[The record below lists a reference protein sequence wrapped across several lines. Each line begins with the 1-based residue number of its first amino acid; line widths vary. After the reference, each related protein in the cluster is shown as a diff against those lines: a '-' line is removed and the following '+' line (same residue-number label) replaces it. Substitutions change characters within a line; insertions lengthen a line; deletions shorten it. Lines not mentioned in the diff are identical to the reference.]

1 MRNILFPRGPAA
13 TGGKFMKVTLG
24 LWGER
29 VLIGMAV
36 LCLCVSCFVEETVE
50 VLGNRS
56 QAPVFLGCRA
66 ASGQA
71 LQFRFSQPV
80 EVLTFIADPP
90 LPVESI
96 ENGEVVQVNLSGSI
110 PGGASYTA
118 DILVKDEGGN
128 TLNVL
133 IPFRSRNERMPRVLI
148 NELRTEYSKPKTEYV
163 ELKTLEAGNLGAL
176 RLFIP
181 GNTKNPMVFEFPPVD
196 VAAGQYVVIH
206 LRTVEEGVVNESTG
220 DPSLSGGTD
229 TTKNSLDFWIP
240 DTEKLLHKTDVVYLM
255 DQDDKIVDA
264 VMMSENADSWW
275 TKDHF
280 VQAADLLYQQGA
292 WTSADEDIPGPA
304 DAVITFNI
312 KTAMTRSISR
322 DETVPDSNSAADWYI
337 TATSGVSPGTVN
349 STKRF
354 E

>member
-1 MRNILFPRGPAA
+1 
-13 TGGKFMKVTLG
+13 
-24 LWGER
+24 
-29 VLIGMAV
+29 MAV
-36 LCLCVSCFVEETVE
+36 LCLCVSCFVEETAVE
-50 VLGNRS
+50 IFGDRS

-66 ASGQA
+66 AGGQT
-71 LQFRFSQPV
+71 LQFRFSRPV
-80 EVLTFIADPP
+80 EVLTFLADPP
-90 LPVESI
+90 LPVDSV
-96 ENGEVVQVNLSGSI
+96 ENGEVVQVNLSGDV
-110 PGGASYTA
+110 PGGAPYTA

-133 IPFRSRNERMPRVLI
+133 IPFRSRNERLPQVLI

-181 GNTKNPMVFEFPPVD
+181 GNTKSPMVFEFPPVE
-196 VAAGQYVVIH
+196 VAAEQYIVVH
-206 LRTVEEGVVNESTG
+206 LRTTEEGVVDEIDG
-220 DPSLSGGTD
+220 DPSLSEGTD
-229 TTKNSLDFWIP
+229 AAKDALDFWIP
-240 DTEKLLHKTDVVYLM
+240 DSEKLLHKTDVVYLM
-255 DQDDKIVDA
+255 DQDDNIVDA
-264 VMMSENADSWW
+264 VMMSENPDPWW

-280 VQAADLLYQQGA
+280 VQAADLLSRQGA
-292 WTSADEDIPGPA
+292 WVSPDEEIPSPTA
-304 DAVITFNI
+304 AVITFNI

-337 TATSGVSPGTVN
+337 TATSGATPGAVN